1 MSEGIKNSKTPLEG
15 FLKSRYDFRMNEV
28 SGNVEFKKK
37 GGKVSFKLM
46 GDYAFNSILRNC
58 RADKIFV
65 SADTLR
71 RTLASD
77 FIILFNPLKGY
88 LDNLPSWDGNDYIGE
103 LSDTVLTTDQEW
115 WKICFKK
122 WFVAFIGSLFNEK
135 TINHTMVVLV
145 GAQGKGKTSWLEN
158 LLPIELSKY
167 RYTGS
172 IVPGNKDSE
181 IHLSECALINLD
193 EFESLTRSKMGDL
206 KSLITKSKSRI
217 RRPYGTTSVDLI
229 RRASFVGST
238 NKTTFLTDPSGNR
251 RLLCFLVTKIV
262 DYGQKSYIDLAFA
275 QALHEFKDKFRFYF
289 NAEETAQLEIK
300 NKQFCVVSDEEV
312 LISEHICL
320 ATDPS
325 KTCWG
330 TTTKLAAYFS
340 EEASIPNGDSLRHR
354 IGIAMRRMK
363 FPRTKKDGRYGYE
376 YQLINS

>member
-158 LLPIELSKY
+158 LLPIELKTY
-167 RYTGS
+167 LYTGS
-172 IVPGNKDSE
+172 IIPGNKDSE

-193 EFESLTRSKMGDL
+193 EFESLNRSKMGDL

-238 NKTTFLTDPSGNR
+238 NKSKFLTDATGNR
-251 RLLCFLVTKIV
+251 RLLCFHVTEID
-262 DYGQKSYIDLAFA
+262 DYGPKRYIDLAFA
-275 QALHEFKDKFRFYF
+275 QALHEFKNDFMYYFDK
-289 NAEETAQLEIK
+289 EEIAKLEIK
-300 NKQFCVVSDEEV
+300 NKQFYVVSDDED
-312 LISEHICL
+312 LISQYICL
-320 ATDPS
+320 PTDPS
-325 KTCWG
+325 KTYWSA
-330 TTTKLAAYFS
+330 TTELAVYFS
-340 EEASIPNGDSLRHR
+340 KEAGIPYSGSFLYSIGKAIRLM
-354 IGIAMRRMK
+354 G

-376 YQLINS
+376 YQRINS